1 MTMPAASGK
10 RENREARYVL
20 RLFISGATLRSTNA
34 IENLKAICE
43 SELHGRYDL
52 EVIDIRQQP
61 QLAKRY
67 QIVAV
72 PTLVKSLPAPL
83 RVLIGDLSE
92 REKVLVGL
100 DLHPRQGT
108 P

>member
-1 MTMPAASGK
+1 MTMRAPERKDA
-10 RENREARYVL
+10 EHYVL

-34 IENLKAICE
+34 IANIKAICE
-43 SELHGRYDL
+43 SELQGHYEL
-52 EVIDIRQQP
+52 EVIDIYQQP
-61 QLAKRY
+61 ELAKRY

-72 PTLVKSLPAPL
+72 PTLIKSLPAPL

-92 REKVLVGL
+92 KEKVVVGL
-100 DLHPRQGT
+100 NLHPRQDK